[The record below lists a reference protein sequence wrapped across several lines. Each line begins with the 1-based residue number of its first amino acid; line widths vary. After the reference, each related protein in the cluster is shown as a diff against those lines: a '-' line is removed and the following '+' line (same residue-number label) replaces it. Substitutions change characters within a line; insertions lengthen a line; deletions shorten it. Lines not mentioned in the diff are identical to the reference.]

1 MGSDADSRQP
11 YGADVE
17 ESATP
22 QEGASA
28 AATAVAVAPAD
39 TPTVVFIGTSLTA
52 GYGLTPDRAYP
63 AAVQRLAA
71 ADNLPVRM
79 VNAGLS
85 GETSAG
91 ALRRVEWVL
100 RSPADVVVI
109 ETGANDGLRALDI
122 DATRANITG
131 IVQRIRRAQPAAR
144 VFLVQ
149 MEAPPNFGPDYTA
162 RFRDMYPAIAR
173 ETGATLVPFLLEG
186 VAAVPELNQSDG
198 IHPNI
203 AGAERVAGTVWTA
216 LKPAVAALHAQR

>member
-11 YGADVE
+11 YGGDVE
-17 ESATP
+17 ESANP
-22 QEGASA
+22 QENA
-28 AATAVAVAPAD
+28 AVPRAAGAVAPAD

-52 GYGLTPDRAYP
+52 GYGLSPELAYP
-63 AAVQRLAA
+63 AAVERLAA
-71 ADNLPVRM
+71 ADNLPVKV

-100 RSPADVVVI
+100 RSPADVVVV

-122 DATRANITG
+122 AATRSNITG
-131 IVQRIRRAQPAAR
+131 IVQRIARAQPAAR

-149 MEAPPNFGPDYTA
+149 MEAPPNFGADYTA

-186 VAAVPELNQSDG
+186 VAAVPEMNQSDG
-198 IHPNI
+198 IHPNV
-203 AGAERVAGTVWTA
+203 AGAERVARTVWGT
-216 LKPAVAALHAQR
+216 LKPAVSELHAR